1 MDNLI
6 LTGYGWTEYAVA
18 AAIALKGLDGLAEVA
33 GVSKRRLPELL
44 EATAKGVRY
53 VCILGVALGGDEAR
67 LAAALKALRRR
78 GVSVTWISA
87 VAASESQQRD
97 VLPFMQSVVDESV
110 ALPEVVGRTFGV
122 DAAPFLPYAED
133 GGRVS
138 AAVRAALWSLSH

>member
-53 VCILGVALGGDEAR
+53 VCILGVALGGDEPR
-67 LAAALKALRRR
+67 LAAALKAAKDMRPDQQIVVCLSGR
-78 GVSVTWISA
+78 GDKDIDHVNAWT
-87 VAASESQQRD
+87 AAH
-97 VLPFMQSVVDESV
+97 
-110 ALPEVVGRTFGV
+110 GG
-122 DAAPFLPYAED
+122 APTA
-133 GGRVS
+133 
-138 AAVRAALWSLSH
+138 